1 MAPQDLILGK
11 LNPQQKIAVE
21 TTEGPLLV
29 FAGAGSGKTRVITN
43 RIAYLITQKKVPAE
57 SIMAVTFTK
66 KAAGEMQERVLS
78 LLKELNVD
86 TKVVPLVGTFHSIGA
101 LFLRQNAEK
110 IGLTPNFSIF
120 DSDDSENLIKDIMV
134 EKGMD
139 IKQVKPQAVSYF
151 ISSAKNEMISPE
163 NFVNHYGGFLE
174 DITAEIYPIYQ
185 KQLAVQNSVDFGD
198 LLYLTVKI
206 LSEEKDVLEKYQE
219 KYKYMMIDEYQDT
232 NKVQYLLANLLAQ
245 KHQNICVVGDAD
257 QSIYGWRGADIK
269 NIMDFEKDYPKAK
282 VIKLEQN
289 YRSTKMILAAAN
301 AVIENNFARK
311 PKELWT
317 ENVIGDKITYYLAND
332 ERDEANFIAT
342 TILKHK
348 TIFKTPYADIAVLYR
363 TNAQS
368 RVLEEAFMKQGLPY
382 TMVGGLKFYD
392 RKEIKDIFAY
402 LRVIYNPNDN
412 ISLLRIINV
421 PKRGIGDTSIGKLVE
436 YANDNNMSLFDVI
449 SNPDLVPKLMA
460 RVRKPLELLAEFIFT
475 MIALKDNMSVADLID
490 KVMKESGYIK
500 ELETENT
507 TQSETRLEN
516 LKELLSLAKDYMK
529 SNGLE
534 DNLEN
539 FLSQVALVSDIDNVD
554 LDEDKITMMTMHSAK
569 GLEFPVAFIAGMEEG
584 LFPHSRTLMN
594 ESEIEEERRICYVGI
609 TRARRKLYLT
619 NAKMRTIYGKTV
631 VYPNSRFL
639 SEIPDHTVE
648 RLQARNNNYG
658 FARSYAP
665 SGQANATS
673 PNVNTANLSP
683 LAQKISQSSAKPDLN
698 INWKVG
704 DKAQH
709 SKWGIGTIISVSG
722 DGEEQELKIA
732 FPNQGIK
739 PLMKKYAPITKV

>member
-232 NKVQYLLANLLAQ
+232 NNAQYLFAKLLSA
-245 KHQNICVVGDAD
+245 KHQNICVVGDDD
-257 QSIYGWRGADIK
+257 QGIYAWRGADIK
-269 NIMDFEKDYPKAK
+269 NIQSFEKDFKN
-282 VIKLEQN
+282 VTVVKLEQN
-289 YRSTKMILAAAN
+289 YRSTKNVITAATS
-301 AVIENNFARK
+301 VISQNFSRVS
-311 PKELWT
+311 KELWT
-317 ENVIGDKITYYLAND
+317 DHEDGECITVYQALD
-332 ERDEANFIAT
+332 QEDEAQYLIDE
-342 TILKHK
+342 IERMRRYKIRLS
-348 TIFKTPYADIAVLYR
+348 DIAILYR
-363 TNAQS
+363 TNYQS
-368 RVLEEAFMKQGLPY
+368 RAIEEALLKNGVPY
-382 TMVGGLKFYD
+382 RLVGGFRFYE
-392 RKEIKDIFAY
+392 RKEIKDILSY
-402 LRVIYNPNDN
+402 LR
-412 ISLLRIINV
+412 
-421 PKRGIGDTSIGKLVE
+421 
-436 YANDNNMSLFDVI
+436 
-449 SNPDLVPKLMA
+449 
-460 RVRKPLELLAEFIFT
+460 FI
-475 MIALKDNMSVADLID
+475 
-490 KVMKESGYIK
+490 
-500 ELETENT
+500 
-507 TQSETRLEN
+507 
-516 LKELLSLAKDYMK
+516 
-529 SNGLE
+529 
-534 DNLEN
+534 
-539 FLSQVALVSDIDNVD
+539 
-554 LDEDKITMMTMHSAK
+554 
-569 GLEFPVAFIAGMEEG
+569 
-584 LFPHSRTLMN
+584 
-594 ESEIEEERRICYVGI
+594 
-609 TRARRKLYLT
+609 
-619 NAKMRTIYGKTV
+619 
-631 VYPNSRFL
+631 
-639 SEIPDHTVE
+639 
-648 RLQARNNNYG
+648 
-658 FARSYAP
+658 
-665 SGQANATS
+665 
-673 PNVNTANLSP
+673 
-683 LAQKISQSSAKPDLN
+683 
-698 INWKVG
+698 
-704 DKAQH
+704 
-709 SKWGIGTIISVSG
+709 
-722 DGEEQELKIA
+722 
-732 FPNQGIK
+732 
-739 PLMKKYAPITKV
+739 